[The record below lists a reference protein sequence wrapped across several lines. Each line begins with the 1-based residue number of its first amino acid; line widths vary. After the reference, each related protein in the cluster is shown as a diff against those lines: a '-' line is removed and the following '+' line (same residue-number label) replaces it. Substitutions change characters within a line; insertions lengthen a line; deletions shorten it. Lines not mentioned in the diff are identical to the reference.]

1 MLNLLVMV
9 IRNLTFLG
17 LILLKMIFAAGPL
30 LQIFSPPEI
39 TSPNEGEILQ
49 GQVSVLGNTDVDG
62 FISYEISFT
71 YEQEGAENW
80 FLITYSSEPVANSVL
95 AVWDTT
101 VITDG
106 NYKLRLIVEQEDGRR
121 FEEIIKNLR
130 VRNYSSIET
139 ETPAAGM
146 EETLPTEPVF
156 QLTREVA
163 NAPRPTNFPN
173 NPAEIHS
180 QDLVKGILW
189 GITGVV
195 VLFGLFF
202 LYFVIK
208 KNGRR

>member
-1 MLNLLVMV
+1 MLNLLVMIV
-9 IRNLTFLG
+9 KNLSFFG
-17 LILLKMIFAAGPL
+17 LLLLKALFAAGPF

-39 TSPNEGEILQ
+39 TSPVSGEILQ

-71 YEQEGAENW
+71 YEQEEAENW
-80 FLITYSSEPVANSVL
+80 FLITYSSDPVSNAAL

-121 FEEIIKNLR
+121 FEEVIDNLR
-130 VRNYSSIET
+130 VRNYSAVES
-139 ETPAAGM
+139 ETPAAGID
-146 EETLPTEPVF
+146 EVQETLPAVQVTLES
-156 QLTREVA
+156 T
-163 NAPRPTNFPN
+163 NIPRPTEFNI

-180 QDLVKGILW
+180 NDLLLGIVW
-189 GITGVV
+189 GMGGVI
-195 VLFGLFF
+195 VLFMLSI
-202 LYFVIK
+202 LYFLIK